1 MWGGVIDENDEKKYE
16 STMLFYIMFLG
27 LLLSFS
33 FPSLAADT
41 AEKVVRVGWYEDS
54 YNITGA
60 NGERSGYNYEYE
72 QAVPAGLT
80 NM

>member
-1 MWGGVIDENDEKKYE
+1 MK
-16 STMLFYIMFLG
+16 TMKRNTDRRCCFMLCVLG
-27 LLLSFS
+27 LLLSFL
-33 FPSLAADT
+33 FPASAADT